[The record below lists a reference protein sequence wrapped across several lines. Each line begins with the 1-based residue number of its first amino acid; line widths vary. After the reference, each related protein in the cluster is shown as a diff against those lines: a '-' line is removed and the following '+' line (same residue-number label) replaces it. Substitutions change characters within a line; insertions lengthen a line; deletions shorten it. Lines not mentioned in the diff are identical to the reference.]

1 MGEAK
6 VPCSLARQ
14 ATTHR
19 VDSQF
24 LFQWTIDLTIG
35 LPELQEYLT
44 RGFTQSADLTGATGS
59 RRRVAPGHQSTPFV
73 IVSRPFFTE
82 LVNSS

>member
-1 MGEAK
+1 MNRGQCPKDESQWARPKYDARWHAK
-6 VPCSLARQ
+6 QLV
-14 ATTHR
+14 HR

-44 RGFTQSADLTGATGS
+44 QGFTPPRSVG
-59 RRRVAPGHQSTPFV
+59 
-73 IVSRPFFTE
+73 
-82 LVNSS
+82 